1 MKTVIILH
9 SYHHSNTEK
18 LANVFSKVLDAPIKR
33 PADIQPDAL
42 SGYDLVCFGS
52 GIYSDNFHPDML
64 DFADKLSNGPGKKAF
79 LFSTAGISNK
89 DKASNDHSG
98 MRKKLESKGYMILGE
113 YQCPGFNTNS
123 FLKYLGGMNK
133 GRPNSKDL
141 KEAEA
146 LAIQLKTDG

>member
-1 MKTVIILH
+1 MKTVIILQ
-9 SYHHSNTEK
+9 SYHHNNTEK
-18 LANVFSKVLDAPIKR
+18 IANVFSKVLDAPIKR
-33 PADIQPDAL
+33 PADIQPDTL

-52 GIYSDNFHPDML
+52 GIYSDNFNPAML
-64 DFADKLSNGPGKKAF
+64 EFADKLPHGPGKRAF
-79 LFSTAGISNK
+79 LFSTAGMSSK
-89 DKASNDHSG
+89 DKAANDHSG

-123 FLKYLGGMNK
+123 FLRCLGGMNK
-133 GRPNSKDL
+133 GHPNSKDM